1 MITETTSAATVAKR
15 SRTGWLVPAGL
26 IFISIIPVIFG
37 SLRLAELARGAAVTP
52 ANERFFDSPIPV
64 LIHIPA
70 VIIYSLLGAF
80 QFVPSLR
87 RGKRGSRNWHRISGV
102 ILIPAGLLSALSGL
116 WMAVFY
122 DLPPDDGV
130 ILLILRLVF
139 GTAMTVSIVLGILAI
154 RRRNFAAHGAWM
166 ARGYAIGI
174 AAGTQA
180 LVSIP
185 WILLIGPTNE
195 LSRAVLLGAAWLLNL
210 AVAEYFIGW
219 RAQPSGQSRRVSGK
233 STATPGRSFPMR
245 AAVYRKFGPPEV
257 VSVAEIPQ
265 PSPGLRDVLVKVHA
279 STVSAADYRSR
290 GRDVPKG
297 LGLLAAKG
305 LGLFRPRNQVLGM
318 DFAGVVVSVGPEVT
332 KFHPGDKVVG
342 MLGAKFGGHAEYV
355 CLPEDGAITVKP
367 RNMDFEEAVTLV
379 FGGLT
384 ALNFLNAADLKPGDT
399 VLINGASGAVGTA
412 AVQLAKQLGA
422 HVTGVSSAA
431 NAELVSSIGADRVID
446 YAQTDFT
453 QEGKTYDVIMDCVG
467 NAPFERVEASLIPG
481 GSLLLVIGDLKAIL
495 LASSR
500 TRKSGKKVVV
510 SSKYSADD
518 LKHLVYLGESGHY
531 RAVIDRTYNLEDIVE
546 AHRFADTGRKAGNV
560 VVRIAPAATGK
571 TAPNESRLA
580 TKIEVVNQ

>member
-1 MITETTSAATVAKR
+1 MITETIGAATAGKR
-15 SRTGWLVPAGL
+15 ARTGWLVPAGL

-37 SLRLAELARGAAVTP
+37 SLRLAELASGAAVTP
-52 ANERFFDSPIPV
+52 ANERFFDSPVPV

-70 VIIYSLLGAF
+70 VIIYSLVGAF

-87 RGKRGSRNWHRISGV
+87 RGNRGSRSWHRIAGV

-130 ILLILRLVF
+130 ILLVLRLVF
-139 GTAMTVSIVLGILAI
+139 GTAMAASIVLGVLAI
-154 RRRNFAAHGAWM
+154 KRRDFVSHGAWM

-185 WILLIGPTNE
+185 WMLLVGPTNE

-210 AVAEYFIGW
+210 AVAEYFI
-219 RAQPSGQSRRVSGK
+219 RRRVHR
-233 STATPGRSFPMR
+233 STHSRPVRQVHSTRGRSFPMR

-257 VSVAEIPQ
+257 VSVVEVPK
-265 PSPGLRDVLVKVHA
+265 PSHGPRDVLVKVHA

-305 LGLFRPRNQVLGM
+305 LGLFRPRNKVLGM
-318 DFAGVVVSVGPEVT
+318 DIAGVVEDVGSDVT
-332 KFHPGDKVVG
+332 KFQPGDEVVG
-342 MLGAKFGGHAEYV
+342 MLGAKFGGHAEYA
-355 CLPEDGAITVKP
+355 CLPADGLITVKP
-367 RNMDFEEAVTLV
+367 RNLGFEEAVTLV

-384 ALNFLNAADLKPGDT
+384 ARSFLNRADISPGDT

-431 NAELVSSIGADRVID
+431 NSELVASLGADRVID
-446 YAQTDFT
+446 YNQIDFT
-453 QEGKTYDVIMDCVG
+453 AEGKTYDVIMDCVG
-467 NAPFERVEASLIPG
+467 NAPFERVELSLNPG
-481 GSLLLVIGDLKAIL
+481 GCLLLVIADLKAIL
-495 LASSR
+495 KSSSR
-500 TRKSGKKVVV
+500 TRKSGKQVVV
-510 SSKYSADD
+510 TSKPSVDD
-518 LKHLVYLGESGHY
+518 LRYLVYLAESGQY
-531 RAVIDRTYNLEDIVE
+531 RPVVDRTYNLDDIAQ

-560 VVRIAPAATGK
+560 VLRIP
-571 TAPNESRLA
+571 LM
-580 TKIEVVNQ
+580 Q